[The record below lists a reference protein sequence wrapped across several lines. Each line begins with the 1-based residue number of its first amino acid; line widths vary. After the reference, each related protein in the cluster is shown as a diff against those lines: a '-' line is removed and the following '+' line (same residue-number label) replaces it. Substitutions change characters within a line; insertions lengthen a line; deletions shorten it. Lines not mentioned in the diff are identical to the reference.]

1 MSDDET
7 AKCRGCG
14 RALEGSPYWKGG
26 NAYVPGTKTRN
37 RPYGVRAMGHW
48 YGGWVCSASCN
59 RRVFK
64 DMQSQNVYSSED
76 ARRMLDGDKYFE
88 TA

>member
-1 MSDDET
+1 MSDDEAT
-7 AKCRGCG
+7 CRGCG
-14 RALEGSPYWKGG
+14 KTLEGSPYWKGG
-26 NAYVPGTKTRN
+26 SAYVPGTQTRN
-37 RPYGVRAMGHW
+37 RPYGIRALGHF

-64 DMQSQNVYSSED
+64 DMQSHNVSSSED
-76 ARRMLDGDKYFE
+76 ARRMLDGDRYFE